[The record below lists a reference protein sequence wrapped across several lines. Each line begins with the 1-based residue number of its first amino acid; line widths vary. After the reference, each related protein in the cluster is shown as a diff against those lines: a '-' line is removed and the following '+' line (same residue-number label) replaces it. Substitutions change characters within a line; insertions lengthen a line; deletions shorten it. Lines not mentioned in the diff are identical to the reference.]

1 MIRINNLL
9 LICCL
14 IVKPTETSTKNNYPH
29 LDKVGKVEKEDKEDR
44 EVKEAKGDK
53 VARTMTMMMTIS
65 STEILMM
72 VE

>member
-9 LICCL
+9 PICCL

-29 LDKVGKVEKEDKEDR
+29 LDKVEKEDKEDR
-44 EVKEAKGDK
+44 EAKGDK